1 MTTSQLSQQTTAL
14 RAVAVAVL
22 VAALA
27 AISACAPR
35 SASRSGLFEPYR
47 TDLPQGN
54 YLTQAMVDQ
63 VKPGM
68 TREQVKFALGA
79 PLLTPVFRTDRW
91 DYVFRYQRAN
101 GSSEL
106 RRVTVRFE
114 DDKVTEV
121 RAVDDLPASAES
133 GDPALP
139 GYRAPQQPGE
149 RK

>member
-1 MTTSQLSQQTTAL
+1 MTPSQSIDRKTAR
-14 RAVAVAVL
+14 RALAVVVA

-27 AISACAPR
+27 AVAACAPR
-35 SASRSGLFEPYR
+35 SASRSGLFQPYR

-79 PLLTPVFRTDRW
+79 PLLTPVFRVDRW
-91 DYVFRYQRAN
+91 DYVFRYQRAD

-106 RRVTVRFE
+106 RRVIVRFSDE
-114 DDKVTEV
+114 RVSEV
-121 RAVDDLPASAES
+121 RAVDELPASSDA

-139 GYRAPQQPGE
+139 GYRAPGQPE
-149 RK
+149 AKK